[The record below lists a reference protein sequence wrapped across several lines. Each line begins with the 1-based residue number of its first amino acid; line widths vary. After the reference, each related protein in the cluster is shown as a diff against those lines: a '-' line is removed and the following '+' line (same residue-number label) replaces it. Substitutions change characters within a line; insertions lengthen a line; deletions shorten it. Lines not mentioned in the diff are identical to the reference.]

1 MILTTS
7 AKSLTA
13 LIMLSLL
20 LLPMRVLP
28 QAPGPILYEV
38 EVLKNPNAGGKD
50 TREVNAVLIFENDRI
65 KVQSRRSKE
74 IFKELMISDIRA
86 VEHSYSKKPIF
97 SPLMAAA
104 IAFSVVTLLPV
115 FLFAIKKDKH
125 WLTVVAGENF
135 AVLKIENDNYK
146 LIRTEFIARNIPI
159 VDIDER
165 KR

>member
-1 MILTTS
+1 M
-7 AKSLTA
+7 
-13 LIMLSLL
+13 
-20 LLPMRVLP
+20 
-28 QAPGPILYEV
+28 
-38 EVLKNPNAGGKD
+38 
-50 TREVNAVLIFENDRI
+50 
-65 KVQSRRSKE
+65 
-74 IFKELMISDIRA
+74 
-86 VEHSYSKKPIF
+86 
-97 SPLMAAA
+97 MAAA

>member
-1 MILTTS
+1 MTSS
-7 AKSLTA
+7 AKSLIVETLLVLLFA
-13 LIMLSLL
+13 SRFVFPQSLETH
-20 LLPMRVLP
+20 
-28 QAPGPILYEV
+28 YEV
-38 EVLKNPNAGGKD
+38 EALRNPNHGKKD
-50 TREVNAVLIFENDRI
+50 TREVNAVLIFDKDVI

-74 IFKELMISDIRA
+74 VFNEFKVADIRA
-86 VEHSYSKKPIF
+86 VEHSYSKTPLF
-97 SPLMAAA
+97 SPVMAAA
-104 IAFSVVTLLPV
+104 IALSVVTLLPV

-146 LIRTEFIARNIPI
+146 LIRTEFIAKNIPL